1 MGLHAAKESI
11 QLENLTKRFGKLTAV
26 SDLTFSV
33 APGEVLGF
41 LGPNGAGK
49 TTTMRMLLGLINP
62 TSGLATISGFDVS
75 KRNPKM
81 LARIGYLPG
90 SMAAYENLTGH
101 EFLSFLAK
109 IRRKDCSKQFTSLAE
124 RFELDL
130 HKHIHDLSKGNR
142 QKIGVVAAFMH
153 EPEVL
158 ILDEPTS
165 GLDPLMQRQFEEI
178 LSEAMKRGAAT
189 LLSSH
194 VMSEVENLSDRVA
207 IIDKGKLLLLS
218 SVADLKQK
226 ALRRIE
232 LGFPQAVSHE
242 RFRTISGVTQV
253 DAYGDRVVLEVTGAV
268 TEVMRLAVELGVT
281 AVKSEEPSLD
291 EIFVSLIDG
300 GKK

>member
-1 MGLHAAKESI
+1 MGMHEAKESI
-11 QLENLTKRFGKLTAV
+11 RLESLTKKFGKLTAV
-26 SDLTFSV
+26 ESLTFSV

-49 TTTMRMLLGLINP
+49 TTTMRMLLGLIKP
-62 TSGLATISGFDVS
+62 TTGLATISGFDVS

-81 LARIGYLPG
+81 LAKIGYLPG
-90 SMAAYENLTGH
+90 SMAAYKNLTGH
-101 EFLSFLAK
+101 EFLTFIGK
-109 IRRKDCSKQFTSLAE
+109 IRRKDCTKQFTALAQ
-124 RFELDL
+124 RLELDL
-130 HKHIHDLSKGNR
+130 HKHIHDLSKGNQ

-178 LSEAMKRGAAT
+178 LGEAMKRGAAT

-207 IIDKGKLLLLS
+207 IIDKGNLLLLN
-218 SVADLKQK
+218 SVADLKMK

-232 LGFPQAVSHE
+232 FDFPQAVNPE
-242 RFRTISGVTQV
+242 KFKILAGVTQV
-253 DAYGDRVVLEVTGAV
+253 DSFENRIVLEVTGSV
-268 TEVMRLAVELGVT
+268 TDVLKLAVEHGVT
-281 AVKSEEPSLD
+281 TVKSEEPSLD
-291 EIFVSLIDG
+291 EIFVGLIDG